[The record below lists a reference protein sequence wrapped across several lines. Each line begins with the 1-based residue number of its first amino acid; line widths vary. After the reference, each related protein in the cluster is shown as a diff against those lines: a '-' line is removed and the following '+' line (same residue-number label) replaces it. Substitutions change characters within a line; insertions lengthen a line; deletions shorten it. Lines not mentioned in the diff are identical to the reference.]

1 MGIAC
6 FYKRCREDEKYVM
19 FKLKFIQNFN
29 RYLQKL
35 GGKILTIVVIYK
47 KRFLNSNI
55 LRRNYYGLFIG
66 RGKSLT

>member
-1 MGIAC
+1 MGIAF

-35 GGKILTIVVIYK
+35 DGKILTIVVIYK
-47 KRFLNSNI
+47 SAFFKQ
-55 LRRNYYGLFIG
+55 
-66 RGKSLT
+66 